1 MNDTLSELYSSAY
14 SALTLPPDDIL
25 QRSDLANIVL
35 RRLSHRL
42 EGIRQSEQ
50 SVAII
55 KSATFTMDNGE
66 NTKDLTAEI
75 DDFVVP
81 MWAEYRGWDYLQ
93 NPVWY
98 FLPTVHLSMLA
109 KERALGK
116 YACSFYGENSRQVT
130 IETSLY
136 GNEVYAPFNEF
147 QVFYLPTVPLPESE
161 SETIKLPD
169 NLITMLLL
177 DTLVSALP
185 LMIGN
190 AAKQTLKNP
199 QLKDQM
205 AVWTMMLGEYKQER
219 AEFAVLYDKWL
230 KESRGSHRPRRRG
243 DILANRLGNGGGR
256 NFFVTGNS

>member
-1 MNDTLSELYSSAY
+1 MNQNLSELFSSVY
-14 SALTLPPDDIL
+14 LSVGQPSDDIL
-25 QRSDLANIVL
+25 SRVELSNIL
-35 RRLSHRL
+35 FRRLSMRL
-42 EGIRQSEQ
+42 EGIRESEQ
-50 SVAII
+50 SVAIV